1 MYVSNIQPGNKSLE
15 FIDHRLNY
23 NDYRGDESSQHNRYD
38 MDEIFNILDI
48 LNKFSPNKSLMQMR
62 DADISKRPINTPSEI
77 PYAKFCEEVKKKV
90 GKGSQDSIRK
100 NLFVDFHRMDLIE
113 RYDSYGSKLGPFTRG
128 AKKFVS
134 LSDDGLKFINSD
146 LLNRAFLFTKAMDK
160 LLGGYIEISLGLLK
174 DEDREISRIT
184 KDEFMF
190 FISAIYSKTSYTIDI
205 DKCMELIE
213 SWKLL
218 SNMQQK
224 LAVETLKQKLIPNLF
239 KGDKTAKRDWHNW
252 KNKIDQVYH
261 LFSQSPYFNV
271 SGINNFNLQLSTHKV
286 TTKKGEIVEL
296 PKRSVKAKH
305 EYFKNHNIKKKPG
318 YELHHVVPLSWAN
331 SAEQYKLFDQW
342 KNMVYIDGFSHAKI
356 TQNRNNNVNMIIDGD
371 RIILEDNNYNK
382 VELSEGKNILYN
394 NSKLP
399 IMTEYN
405 KSLLTTT

>member
-1 MYVSNIQPGNKSLE
+1 
-15 FIDHRLNY
+15 
-23 NDYRGDESSQHNRYD
+23 
-38 MDEIFNILDI
+38 
-48 LNKFSPNKSLMQMR
+48 
-62 DADISKRPINTPSEI
+62 
-77 PYAKFCEEVKKKV
+77 
-90 GKGSQDSIRK
+90 
-100 NLFVDFHRMDLIE
+100 
-113 RYDSYGSKLGPFTRG
+113 
-128 AKKFVS
+128 
-134 LSDDGLKFINSD
+134 
-146 LLNRAFLFTKAMDK
+146 
-160 LLGGYIEISLGLLK
+160 
-174 DEDREISRIT
+174 
-184 KDEFMF
+184 MF

-218 SNMQQK
+218 SNMQQN
-224 LAVETLKQKLIPNLF
+224 LAVETLKQKLLPNLF
-239 KGDKTAKRDWHNW
+239 KGDKTNKRDWHNW

-305 EYFKNHNIKKKPG
+305 EYFKNHNITKKPG

-371 RIILEDNNYNK
+371 RIILEDNNDNK